1 MLTQPISTTIAPKGI
16 PYDGMLHSFETPA
29 KIVVYQKT
37 IAVPVRFEG
46 VGVHSGETVHMTI
59 KPASA
64 DSGYTFIRTDLE
76 TNNHIKAQWSAV
88 TDTSMSTRISNAHG
102 TSVSTIEHVLAALS
116 GLQIQNAII
125 ELDSPEVPIMD
136 GSSVE
141 YVKALLAAGVRTQR
155 IRVKS
160 IRVLKPIQVTQGN
173 ATAFLLPSN
182 EPRISIEFNFN
193 NRLSETSFFSYYP
206 DTDDFSGSLSPAR
219 TFGLYEDAQRLRAAG
234 LAKGASLQNT
244 IVIGETG
251 VMNGDGLRYDDELV
265 RHKVLD
271 ALGDLSLAGARL
283 MGHFYGVNSGH
294 GLNNQVLRALFA
306 DPAAWVMEETNE
318 NSLWG

>member
-1 MLTQPISTTIAPKGI
+1 MLIQHNTAAITGAL
-16 PYDGMLHSFETPA
+16 PYEKIYHPFEATS

-37 IAVPVRFEG
+37 IATPVQFEG

-59 KPASA
+59 KPAPA
-64 DSGYTFIRTDLE
+64 NSGFTFVRTDLE
-76 TNNHIKAQWSAV
+76 KNNRIKAKWSTV
-88 TDTSMSTRISNAHG
+88 TDTSMSTRISNDQG
-102 TSVSTIEHVLAALS
+102 ISVSTIEHVLAALA
-116 GLQIQNAII
+116 GLQIQNALI
-125 ELDSPEVPIMD
+125 ELDGPEVPIMD

-141 YVKALLAAGVRTQR
+141 FVKKLLSVGVRTQT

-193 NRLSETSFFSYYP
+193 NRLAETSFFSYYP
-206 DTDDFSGSLSPAR
+206 DSDNFSLVLSPAR
-219 TFGLYEDAQRLRAAG
+219 TFGLFEDAQKLRAAG
-234 LAKGASLQNT
+234 LAKGASLKNT

-251 VMNGDGLRYDDELV
+251 IMNEDGLRYKDELV

-294 GLNNQVLRALFA
+294 GLNNKILRALFE
-306 DPAAWVMEETNE
+306 DPAAWIMEETNE